1 MNQIGKQIMTKV
13 YDASSGILEKLTLDT
28 HVLIWYMEGIKL
40 NSRQVELIDKARNE
54 NALFVSAISIWEISM
69 LASKGKLACS
79 VSLSEWI
86 NSILSIPGLNII
98 DLSIAVLVE
107 SCNLPNYE
115 HRDPADRLI
124 IASTRS
130 INSHLMTFDQKI
142 IDYANHGYVKIINAH

>member
-1 MNQIGKQIMTKV
+1 MTRV
-13 YDASSGILEKLTLDT
+13 YDTSNATLEKLTLDT

-40 NSRQVELIDKARNE
+40 NSRQIDLIDKARNE

-79 VSLSEWI
+79 VNLSEWI
-86 NSILSIPGLNII
+86 NSIISIPGLNII
-98 DLSIAVLVE
+98 DLSIPVLIE

-124 IASTRS
+124 ISSTRS

-142 IDYANHGYVKIINAH
+142 LDYANHGYVKIINAH

>member
-1 MNQIGKQIMTKV
+1 MTRV
-13 YDASSGILEKLTLDT
+13 HDTTHGTFEKLTLDT

-69 LASKGKLACS
+69 LAGKGKLACS

-86 NSILSIPGLNII
+86 NSIISIPGLNII
-98 DLSIAVLVE
+98 DLSIPVLVE

-124 IASTRS
+124 ISSTRS

-142 IDYANHGYVKIINAH
+142 IDYANDGYVKIINVH